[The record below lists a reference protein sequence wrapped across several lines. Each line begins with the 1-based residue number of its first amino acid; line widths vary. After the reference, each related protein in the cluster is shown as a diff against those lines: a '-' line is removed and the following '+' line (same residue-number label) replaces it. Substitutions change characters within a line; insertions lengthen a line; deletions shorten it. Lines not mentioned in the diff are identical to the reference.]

1 MLKLIIKRCLAGIP
15 LLLLL
20 SLLTFTLLRALPG
33 DPVEVFI
40 GASEKDLSAEQKQVL
55 RQELGLDKSLPEQY
69 FCWLKQ
75 TMHGNLGASYK
86 DGRPVLT
93 LIAERVPATAL
104 LVGTALLIAMITGA
118 IWGVFMAFLAYSKRA
133 SYLEELSLAT
143 AYALYSTPSFWL
155 GFLLIAWV
163 GQSGLP
169 QIHLLGLH
177 APGKVGIGF
186 TTILLPA
193 LVLASRRAAKLG
205 LILRSSMLNEV
216 NKDYVLCARAKG
228 LSAIKTLFKHVGKNS
243 LAPTINLVALSIPAL
258 IGGSVLVETV
268 FAWPGM
274 GRLAVEATFAR
285 NYPILLALTIIYGT
299 LVILAN
305 LAADVMQMVIDPR
318 LQEQVNNGR
327 A

>member
-1 MLKLIIKRCLAGIP
+1 M
-15 LLLLL
+15 
-20 SLLTFTLLRALPG
+20 
-33 DPVEVFI
+33 EVFI
-40 GASEKDLSAEQKQVL
+40 GASERDLSLEQKQLL
-55 RQELGLDKSLPEQY
+55 RHELGLDKTLPEQY
-69 FCWLKQ
+69 LFWLKQ
-75 TMHGNLGASYK
+75 IMQGNFGASYK
-86 DGRPVLT
+86 DGRPVIA
-93 LIAERVPATAL
+93 LIAERLPATTA
-104 LVGTALLIAMITGA
+104 LVGAALLISMAVGA
-118 IWGVFMAFLAYSKRA
+118 GWGIFMAWLAYSKRA
-133 SYLEELSLAT
+133 GYLEELLLAS

-155 GFLLIAWV
+155 GFLVIAWI
-163 GQSGLP
+163 GQSSMH

-177 APGKVGIGF
+177 VPGAYGISF
-186 TTILLPA
+186 ATVLLPA

-228 LSAIKTLFKHVGKNS
+228 MSGIKALLKHVGKNS
-243 LAPTINLVALSIPAL
+243 LAPSINLVALSIPAL

-305 LAADVMQMVIDPR
+305 LAADVTQMVIDPR
-318 LQEQVNNGR
+318 LREQLNNGR
-327 A
+327 G

>member
-1 MLKLIIKRCLAGIP
+1 
-15 LLLLL
+15 LLLL

-40 GASEKDLSAEQKQVL
+40 GASEKDLSAEQKHIL

-69 FCWLKQ
+69 FCWLRQ
-75 TMHGNLGASYK
+75 TMHGNLGCSYK

-93 LIAERVPATAL
+93 LILERIPATVS
-104 LVGTALLIAMITGA
+104 LVGVALLIAVTVGSIS
-118 IWGVFMAFLAYSKRA
+118 GVFMAWLSYSKRA
-133 SYLEELSLAT
+133 GYLEELSLAA
-143 AYALYSTPSFWL
+143 AYAFYSTPSFWL

-163 GQSGLP
+163 GQSGVE

-177 APGKVGIGF
+177 APGQHGVSF
-186 TTILLPA
+186 ATVLLPA
-193 LVLASRRAAKLG
+193 LVLASRRAAKLS
-205 LILRSSMLNEV
+205 LILRSAMLNEV
-216 NKDYVLCARAKG
+216 NKDYVLAARARG
-228 LSAIKTLFKHVGKNS
+228 MSALRTLFTHVGKNS

-305 LAADVMQMVIDPR
+305 LAADVMQMIIDPR
-318 LQEQVNNGR
+318 LREQVINGR
-327 A
+327 G